1 MDSNQRVSQTGLMHV
16 SAPISRSVA
25 GFILVLIFYGLSLL
39 PASAAAAGPWRCQGP
54 RGETVFTS
62 SPTGYTHCRRVRT
75 LPQPPISSTRPLD
88 PQAGPAK
95 QRRSSS
101 TTKQLPGSRKSGPRH
116 RTRVHPVILRG
127 TVYRITHA
135 NGSVE
140 YTNLPGA
147 KVGAKQVQKMF
158 SYFTTCYACGVNSAI
173 NWHTI
178 PLRLHTY
185 QQAIHRAA
193 KRWRLDPALLQAM
206 IHAESA
212 FNPYAVSAKGA
223 AGLMQ
228 LMPDTA
234 VAMGVTNVFD
244 PRQNIDG
251 GAQYLAQLLTEFGGK
266 VALAAAAYN
275 AGSLAVKKY
284 AGIPPYPETRVYVQR
299 VSILQHRYDQAARQS
314 ALEHSRRSG
323 AD

>member
-1 MDSNQRVSQTGLMHV
+1 MHP
-16 SAPISRSVA
+16 SRPIA
-25 GFILVLIFYGLSLL
+25 GFILVLIFLGLNV
-39 PASAAAAGPWRCQGP
+39 PVAAATGLWRCQGP
-54 RGETVFTS
+54 QGETVFTS
-62 SPTGYTHCRRVRT
+62 SPTGYVHCRRAHAPAQS
-75 LPQPPISSTRPLD
+75 LISSAQPPEARGPVGKHRP
-88 PQAGPAK
+88 PPPTQQARKGHK
-95 QRRSSS
+95 
-101 TTKQLPGSRKSGPRH
+101 TGVGSRIRF
-116 RTRVHPVILRG
+116 HPVILRG

-178 PLRLHTY
+178 PLRLHAY
-185 QQAIHRAA
+185 RQAIHNAA

-212 FNPYAVSAKGA
+212 FNPDAVSAKGA

-234 VAMGVTNVFD
+234 AAMGVANVFD
-244 PRQNIDG
+244 PQQNIEG
-251 GAQYLAQLLTEFGGK
+251 GAHYLAQLLTEFGGN
-266 VALAAAAYN
+266 VRLAAAAYN

-284 AGIPPYPETRVYVQR
+284 AGIPPYPETRLYVQR

-314 ALEHSRRSG
+314 SLVHSNRSG

>member
-1 MDSNQRVSQTGLMHV
+1 MDSSQRVSQTGLMQVPV
-16 SAPISRSVA
+16 SLSRAVA
-25 GFILVLIFYGLSLL
+25 GFILVLIFYGLGLL
-39 PASAAAAGPWRCQGP
+39 PVAAAGLWRCQGP
-54 RGETVFTS
+54 QGETVFTS
-62 SPTGYTHCRRVRT
+62 STTGYSHCRHVLT
-75 LPQPPISSTRPLD
+75 LEQPPISSSGPLLPRPAPAKQPRSSLATK
-88 PQAGPAK
+88 PIPGHHQAGPK
-95 QRRSSS
+95 
-101 TTKQLPGSRKSGPRH
+101 H
-116 RTRVHPVILRG
+116 RTRARPVILRG

-147 KVGAKQVQKMF
+147 KVGAKRVQKMF

-193 KRWRLDPALLQAM
+193 KRWHLDPGLLQAM

-234 VAMGVTNVFD
+234 VAMGVVNVFD
-244 PRQNIDG
+244 PQQNIDG
-251 GAQYLAQLLTEFGGK
+251 GARYLAQLLTEFGGK
-266 VALAAAAYN
+266 VPLAAAAYN

-299 VSILQHRYDQAARQS
+299 VSILRHRYDQAERQS
-314 ALEHSRRSG
+314 ALAHSGRSEV
-323 AD
+323 D

>member
-1 MDSNQRVSQTGLMHV
+1 MDSSLQVPQTGRMQA
-16 SAPISRSVA
+16 SARTSSWVGA
-25 GFILVLIFYGLSLL
+25 FILALFLYGLGLL
-39 PASAAAAGPWRCQGP
+39 PVAAAGLWRCQGP

-62 SPTGYTHCRRVRT
+62 STTGYSHCRHVRSSA
-75 LPQPPISSTRPLD
+75 QPPISSSGALQP
-88 PQAGPAK
+88 
-95 QRRSSS
+95 RSSL
-101 TTKQLPGSRKSGPRH
+101 TTKPIPGHHKSGPKH
-116 RTRVHPVILRG
+116 RTRAHPVILRG

-178 PLRLHTY
+178 PLRLHIY

-234 VAMGVTNVFD
+234 VAMGVVNVFN
-244 PRQNIDG
+244 PQQNIDG
-251 GAQYLAQLLTEFGGK
+251 GARYLAQLLTEFGGK
-266 VALAAAAYN
+266 VPLAAAAYN

-284 AGIPPYPETRVYVQR
+284 AGIPPYPETRVYVRR
-299 VSILQHRYDQAARQS
+299 VSILQHRYDQAERQT
-314 ALEHSRRSG
+314 ALTHSERSG